1 MENRTMKRRKRRKM
15 RKKRKKTKLLTSG
28 FSLTRILLPAS
39 L

>member
-1 MENRTMKRRKRRKM
+1 MENRTMKRRKM
-15 RKKRKKTKLLTSG
+15 RKKRKKTKSLTSC

>member
-1 MENRTMKRRKRRKM
+1 MENRTMKRRKM
-15 RKKRKKTKLLTSG
+15 RKKRKKTKSLKSC

>member
-1 MENRTMKRRKRRKM
+1 MENKTMKRRKI
-15 RKKRKKTKLLTSG
+15 RKKRKKTKSLKLC